1 MENFSAPI
9 DFHPLGLADGEMIR
23 RQVYDTECRN
33 CDLNFLN
40 LVSWRFLY
48 DTEVALWNG
57 WLLFRFFSEGRRAY
71 LAPIGQGDWKE
82 PVMALRRDA
91 ASQGVPFFLA
101 GVCENSLARLNE
113 AMPGFF
119 KAEADRRFTDYI
131 YRRDVLSELAGKK
144 LQPKRNLVNRFL
156 RTYPNHEYL
165 PLTPE
170 LIPECLELERRW
182 NSERMENKG
191 QAESIEERRSIET
204 VFEHWDALGA
214 IGGVVR
220 VDGKLVAFTYGSPIN
235 YDTFGI
241 CVEKADVSYE
251 GAYAFI
257 NREFARR
264 IDPSFIYLN
273 REDDLGIEGLRQ
285 VKLSY
290 QPEVLLHKYHVVA
303 KV

>member
-1 MENFSAPI
+1 MENLTAPI
-9 DFHPLGLADGEMIR
+9 VFRPLALSDGEKIR

-40 LVSWRFLY
+40 LISWRFLY
-48 DTEVALWNG
+48 NTEVAFWEG
-57 WLLFRFFSEGRRAY
+57 WMFFRFFLNGRRAY
-71 LAPIGQGDWKE
+71 LAPIGQGDWKI
-82 PVMALRRDA
+82 PLQVLMADA
-91 ASQGVPFFLA
+91 ASQGVPFLMA
-101 GVCENSLARLNE
+101 GVCENSLSRLNE
-113 AMPGFF
+113 AMPGTF

-144 LQPKRNLVNRFL
+144 LQPKRNLVNRFI
-156 RTYPNHEYL
+156 RTYPNYEYL
-165 PLTPE
+165 PLTPS
-170 LIPECLELERRW
+170 LIPACLELERRW
-182 NSERMENKG
+182 NAERVENKG
-191 QAESIEERRSIET
+191 LSESIEERRSIET
-204 VFEHWDALGA
+204 VFEHWEALGA

-220 VDGKLVAFTYGSPIN
+220 IDGQVVAFTYGSPIN
-235 YDTFGI
+235 YDTFGV

-257 NREFARR
+257 NREFARH
-264 IDPSFIYLN
+264 IDPRFVYLN
-273 REDDLGIEGLRQ
+273 REEDLGLEGLRR